1 MARSTFKFRDYD
13 NDLKQISAP
22 SAEVTNTANY
32 AAAYTLHSDL
42 QAAIAAV
49 VLGNFALNEYA
60 PRSIEVSAAPASPVA
75 QTNVQWLVT
84 YQDDIDLHKET
95 LSIPTADIATA
106 ALRLT
111 NSSQHDPA
119 HADWIAFKAAFEA
132 YALSNLGNAVTVI
145 SIEFK
150 E

>member
-1 MARSTFKFRDYD
+1 MARSTIKFRDYD
-13 NDLKQISAP
+13 NDLKQISVP
-22 SAEVTNTANY
+22 SAEVTVPANY
-32 AAAYTLHSDL
+32 AAAYTAHTALFD
-42 QAAIAAV
+42 AIMAV
-49 VLGNFALNEYA
+49 TLGNAAMNEYA
-60 PRSIEVSAAPASPVA
+60 PRSIETNALPASPVA

-84 YQDDIDLHKET
+84 YQDDTDGHKET
-95 LSIPTADIATA
+95 MSIPTADIATA
-106 ALRLT
+106 ALRLP

-132 YALSNLGNAVTVI
+132 FAVSNLGNTVTVV